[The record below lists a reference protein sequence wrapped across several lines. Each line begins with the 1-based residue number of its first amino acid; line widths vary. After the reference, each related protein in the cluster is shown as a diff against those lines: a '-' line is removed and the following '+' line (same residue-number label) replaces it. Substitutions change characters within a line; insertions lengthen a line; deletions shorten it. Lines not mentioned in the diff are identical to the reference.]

1 MNAAQSFGELAKPGR
16 ICAYMANAG
25 VVPSQFDPARTGG
38 ALSRLPGHGQPS
50 QSPSSAL
57 QVIPTSLAP

>member
-1 MNAAQSFGELAKPGR
+1 
-16 ICAYMANAG
+16 MANAG